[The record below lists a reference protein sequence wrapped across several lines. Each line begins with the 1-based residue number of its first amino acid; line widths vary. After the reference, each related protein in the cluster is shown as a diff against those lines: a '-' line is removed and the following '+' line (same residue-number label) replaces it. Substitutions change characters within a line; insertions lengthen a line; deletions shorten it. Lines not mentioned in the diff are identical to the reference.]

1 MEVRFKG
8 ELLRNLVEEAQRKS
22 GKTQLEVLAEIGI
35 TGVAFWRYTT
45 QGKDPDVTS
54 LSKIARYFG
63 LSRDAFFDDE
73 QEQGGGGAATLRLTA
88 ALADT
93 PRRGRRRGR
102 IRVGE
107 DQLNLLSQEI
117 KELKMQLSEVVKT
130 LARKI
135 KVQLRERFVTFVVT
149 NSVAPIYA

>member
-1 MEVRFKG
+1 MEIHFKG

-22 GKTQLEVLAEIGI
+22 GKTQLEILAEIGI

-45 QGKDPDVTS
+45 DGKNPDVIS

-63 LSRDAFFDDE
+63 LSRDAFFDDSD
-73 QEQGGGGAATLRLTA
+73 GGNPAASPS
-88 ALADT
+88 ALADV
-93 PRRGRRRGR
+93 PQKRGRRRGR

-107 DQLNLLSQEI
+107 EQLNLLSQEI

-130 LARKI
+130 LSRKI
-135 KVQLRERFVTFVVT
+135 RVQLRERFAALWVA

>member
-1 MEVRFKG
+1 MKVRFKG
-8 ELLRNLVEEAQRKS
+8 ELLRQLVDEAQRKS

-63 LSRDAFFDDE
+63 LSRDAFFEDE
-73 QEQGGGGAATLRLTA
+73 QEQGSGGANLRLTA

-107 DQLNLLSQEI
+107 EQLNLLSQEI

-135 KVQLRERFVTFVVT
+135 RVQLRERFVTFVVT